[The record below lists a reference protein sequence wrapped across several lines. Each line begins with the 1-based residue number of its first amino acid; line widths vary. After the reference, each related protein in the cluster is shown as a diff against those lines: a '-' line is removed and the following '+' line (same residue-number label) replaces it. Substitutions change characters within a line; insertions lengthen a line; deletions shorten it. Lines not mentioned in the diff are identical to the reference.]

1 MLVKDL
7 QEFLSKFTEAD
18 ATGTRQGNA
27 ISNAVIF
34 VEQNGYLHEI
44 KRMEVHDHAVP
55 IVGHGGHTA
64 HRLVL
69 KTVKDLHLFY
79 PRSLKMTTEVNPKS
93 TWVQKLNYIKN
104 LRKLPHELSGIG
116 LKTLAFLACLI
127 CWGTIIL
134 ATFSLS
140 N

>member
-1 MLVKDL
+1 MRVKDL

-34 VEQNGYLHEI
+34 VEKDGFLHEI

-55 IVGHGGHTA
+55 IVGFRNRTA

-69 KTVKDLHLFY
+69 KPQQESKLILPTKLKDDY
-79 PRSLKMTTEVNPKS
+79 
-93 TWVQKLNYIKN
+93 
-104 LRKLPHELSGIG
+104 
-116 LKTLAFLACLI
+116 
-127 CWGTIIL
+127 
-134 ATFSLS
+134 
-140 N
+140 